1 MKRLKYATTFS
12 AGLACFLIV
21 IITASPATAT
31 GVEEALARCA
41 AMTDNAAR
49 LKCYDELSGR
59 EFTPKETS
67 GILPDQ
73 QTGVLDIQTPSKD
86 AAGQPKALSV
96 MERHW
101 DMNREAK
108 KERNTFVL
116 WPYRP
121 CYFLPIAYNSSP
133 NKDADLDFD
142 PKAKALHNEVKFQI
156 SFKFK
161 LWRDIIRS
169 AAIQNMI
176 TKTTGI
182 RGVDL
187 WVAYTQQSFWQLYNS
202 DYSAPFRETNYEPE
216 LLLNFRFQQDIP
228 YLMGTKLQF
237 INVGFNHQ
245 SNGRS
250 EPLSRSWNRIVAS
263 VGLEKSFGPENQ
275 ETFGLL
281 LKTWVRVPEK
291 DETDDNPDLTDY
303 TGYGELWG
311 TLYWKKQRFAV
322 MLRNNLRSDN
332 VGAVQLEWSMPLAT
346 IHQKLARNI
355 SLYVQYFNGYGE
367 SLLDYNK
374 STNRISVGLMLADWL

>member
-1 MKRLKYATTFS
+1 MKPFLRWTLAGLFVLHFS
-12 AGLACFLIV
+12 A
-21 IITASPATAT
+21 ASGSAVAI
-31 GVEEALARCA
+31 GDHLEKCA
-41 AMTDNAAR
+41 AISDSTAR
-49 LKCYDELSGR
+49 LKCFDDLAHQQRIGKATMAVE
-59 EFTPKETS
+59 
-67 GILPDQ
+67 PDQ
-73 QTGVLDIQTPSKD
+73 PQEPLGIQPPATNTK
-86 AAGQPKALSV
+86 GQPPSLSV
-96 MERHW
+96 MEKHW
-101 DMNREAK
+101 DMSREPK
-108 KERNTFVL
+108 KERNIFVL

-142 PKAKALHNEVKFQI
+142 PKAKALHNEVKFQL

-169 AAIQNMI
+169 AVLQDMI

-216 LLLNFRFQQDIP
+216 LLLNFRFQQEIP
-228 YLMGTKLQF
+228 HLWGTKLQF
-237 INVGFNHQ
+237 VNVGFNHQ

-250 EPLSRSWNRIVAS
+250 EPLSRSWNRIVAN
-263 VGLEKSFGPENQ
+263 VGFEKTFGPDHQ
-275 ETFGLL
+275 DSFGLL

-311 TLYWKKQRFAV
+311 TLYWKKQRVAV
-322 MLRNNLRSDN
+322 MLRNNLQSEN
-332 VGAVQLEWSMPLAT
+332 KGAVQLEWSMPLST
-346 IHQKLARNI
+346 IYEHLARSI

-374 STNRISVGLMLADWL
+374 STNRISVGLMLADWI